1 MVRWLIILMFGCV
14 EAEFEVKDSQ
24 IVATT
29 RSIYGCSL

>member
-24 IVATT
+24 IVKQSNSSYHT
-29 RSIYGCSL
+29 